1 MKRGCLTTSFEM
13 KKEIL
18 ETIYS
23 ALLVRGEHIWTNIQ
37 EYKEY
42 YNPKHKSSRKV
53 MLMYKKNL
61 RKTILAI
68 REIEKLKLKEE
79 LPSPRNQTERIK
91 MKLPPY

>member
-1 MKRGCLTTSFEM
+1 M

-37 EYKEY
+37 DYKEY
-42 YNPKHKSSRKV
+42 YDPKHKSSREI
-53 MLMYKKNL
+53 MLKYKKSL

-68 REIEKLKLKEE
+68 REIEKL
-79 LPSPRNQTERIK
+79 
-91 MKLPPY
+91 Y

>member
-1 MKRGCLTTSFEM
+1 MKR
-13 KKEIL
+13 EIL
-18 ETIYS
+18 ETIDS
-23 ALLVRGEHIWTNIQ
+23 ALRLRGEHIYSIIH
-37 EYKEY
+37 EYKKHY
-42 YNPKHKSSRKV
+42 DPKHKSSRKV

-79 LPSPRNQTERIK
+79 LPIPRNQTERIK